1 MKWIVKENFSTFD
14 ISQNIRY
21 LYGCTKNKD
30 EIAPYPYGIACKIE
44 EKKKK
49 KSDHVIVIEV
59 VAMLTSMFFFSGMYM
74 ATLF

>member
-1 MKWIVKENFSTFD
+1 MIFGT
-14 ISQNIRY
+14 ISQNIWY

-30 EIAPYPYGIACKIE
+30 EIAPYPYGIHCKIE
-44 EKKKK
+44 EKKK
-49 KSDHVIVIEV
+49 KSDHVIVIVV